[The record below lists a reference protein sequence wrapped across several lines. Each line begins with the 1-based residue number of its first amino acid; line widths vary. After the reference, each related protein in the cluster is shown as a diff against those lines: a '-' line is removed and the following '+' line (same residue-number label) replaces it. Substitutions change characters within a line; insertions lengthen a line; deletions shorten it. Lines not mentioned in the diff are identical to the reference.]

1 MELTM
6 IYTPYYPTII
16 PRSSWGAP
24 AQFISKQCL
33 WVVCPNCYSA
43 SEPVTIDKMWGF
55 HDNLCDEWSHSMLTV
70 QCIAMGNW
78 MLRKGSIIMAPLLLG
93 FWPLPAWTAKVNSV
107 ATSLWYF
114 WQTLMHL
121 CLVSLEWRRL
131 FNLWRCTTV
140 ITSAHR
146 WRAWK
151 HWRFCYKEHS
161 ASRHCVSNYTWA

>member
-1 MELTM
+1 M
-6 IYTPYYPTII
+6 I
-16 PRSSWGAP
+16 
-24 AQFISKQCL
+24 ISVIMHGTL
-33 WVVCPNCYSA
+33 
-43 SEPVTIDKMWGF
+43 
-55 HDNLCDEWSHSMLTV
+55 HSMLTV

-93 FWPLPAWTAKVNSV
+93 FWPLPAKVNSV

-131 FNLWRCTTV
+131 FSLWRCTTV
-140 ITSAHR
+140 ITSAQW

-151 HWRFCYKEHS
+151 HWRFCYKETIHGPS
-161 ASRHCVSNYTWA
+161 HTLSNPRFSSQHLLQPLLWCHIQLLGCPREYSLHQTEFCSTVIYYLYSWVWTTRLLPL